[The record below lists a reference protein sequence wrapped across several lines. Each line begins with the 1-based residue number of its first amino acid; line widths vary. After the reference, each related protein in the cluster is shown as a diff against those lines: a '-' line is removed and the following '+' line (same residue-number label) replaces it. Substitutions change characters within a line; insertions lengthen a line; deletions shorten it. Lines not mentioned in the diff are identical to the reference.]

1 MLDCQVYLTQKSLTA
16 EFIRITVRILIQ
28 FSYFMLKL

>member
-16 EFIRITVRILIQ
+16 EFVDIPVKISIH
-28 FSYFMLKL
+28 FSYFTLKL